1 METKYRTIYA
11 ISIPTGAS
19 LEWLHIMTTK
29 AMSLN
34 MSSVMT
40 YSTTDF
46 FTCEFLFATDMI
58 NLHDNIML
66 FKSSS
71 ALDDIME
78 PDGEV
83 MIRFIDEELLIFGRF
98 AEDGE
103 CHFVVD
109 RLDGPAIV
117 IDENNYAWISN
128 DDKHRTDGPAVMIS
142 DLREEWWQD
151 GVFHR
156 EDGPAMIQYD
166 GDGKILFEEW
176 IMSGLALSDA
186 AIAAIKKRISRK
198 QIIDE
203 ILKQ

>member
-1 METKYRTIYA
+1 
-11 ISIPTGAS
+11 
-19 LEWLHIMTTK
+19 
-29 AMSLN
+29 
-34 MSSVMT
+34 MT

-128 DDKHRTDGPAVMIS
+128 DDKHRTDGPATIWGKYSMS
-142 DLREEWWQD
+142 CYEDREEYWIE
-151 GVFHR
+151 GNKVSPLLTKR
-156 EDGPAMIQYD
+156 
-166 GDGKILFEEW
+166 LFFR
-176 IMSGLALSDA
+176 
-186 AIAAIKKRISRK
+186 KK
-198 QIIDE
+198 E
-203 ILKQ
+203 IVYFEKDFFLQKNKKLV